1 MVKLLKNKSA
11 TQIRAEI
18 LAFIEIDVATK
29 FIQYKRQIN
38 INEYYK
44 LNLTEMRKQISFLV
58 CPLLIIGSFIFFANS
73 CKMDDDNNNGGN
85 NTGIPVL
92 TTIAVANVTS
102 NTAISGGNITSEGD
116 ATVEVRG
123 VCWST
128 NSTPNIEDS
137 KTEDGTG
144 EGVFI
149 SSLTGLIPETTY
161 YVCAYATNSK
171 GTGYGN
177 PLSFTTLAATVFLP
191 VLTTK
196 EVTEI
201 TMTTAISGGN
211 ISSNG
216 GATITVRGVCWSTN
230 PIPTINDSKTE
241 DGAGEG
247 SFVSNIRGLRAN
259 TTYYVRAYATNSKGT
274 GYGSTISFKTKQGFT
289 DTRDGNIYQTVTIG
303 DQVWMAENLRYLPS
317 VVESDTGSDTIAFY
331 YVYGY
336 EGTNVNAAKAT
347 EEYTTYGVLYN
358 WSAACIS
365 CPQGW
370 HLPSDE
376 EWTQLIDYLGGE
388 NVAGGKLKETGTTHW
403 YSPNIGATNETGFT
417 ALPGGYCRSRFGS
430 FFHIGSNGFWW
441 SSTDASYSTVQ
452 CLIMFHS
459 NSRVER
465 SFSNKSSGLSVRCI
479 KD

>member
-144 EGVFI
+144 EGFFI
-149 SSLTGLIPETTY
+149 SSLTG
-161 YVCAYATNSK
+161 
-171 GTGYGN
+171 
-177 PLSFTTLAATVFLP
+177 
-191 VLTTK
+191 
-196 EVTEI
+196 
-201 TMTTAISGGN
+201 
-211 ISSNG
+211 
-216 GATITVRGVCWSTN
+216 
-230 PIPTINDSKTE
+230 
-241 DGAGEG
+241 
-247 SFVSNIRGLRAN
+247 
-259 TTYYVRAYATNSKGT
+259 
-274 GYGSTISFKTKQGFT
+274 
-289 DTRDGNIYQTVTIG
+289 
-303 DQVWMAENLRYLPS
+303 
-317 VVESDTGSDTIAFY
+317 
-331 YVYGY
+331 
-336 EGTNVNAAKAT
+336 
-347 EEYTTYGVLYN
+347 
-358 WSAACIS
+358 
-365 CPQGW
+365 
-370 HLPSDE
+370 
-376 EWTQLIDYLGGE
+376 
-388 NVAGGKLKETGTTHW
+388 
-403 YSPNIGATNETGFT
+403 
-417 ALPGGYCRSRFGS
+417 
-430 FFHIGSNGFWW
+430 
-441 SSTDASYSTVQ
+441 
-452 CLIMFHS
+452 
-459 NSRVER
+459 
-465 SFSNKSSGLSVRCI
+465 
-479 KD
+479 